1 MLRQRSC
8 HQLARIESLCRGES
22 DACRRVDH
30 VNEGTS
36 KQDILGA
43 IEASGRD
50 YEGVPGLIRTYFG
63 MATDGKS
70 VVEIYLWQSRADA
83 ETFFT
88 HVWETEVARRWQSAP
103 MRRQDWETPLVVE
116 GR

>member
-1 MLRQRSC
+1 M
-8 HQLARIESLCRGES
+8 HTVVWTIA
-22 DACRRVDH
+22 

-36 KQDILGA
+36 KQDILEG
-43 IEASGRD
+43 IKASGPD

-63 MATDGKS
+63 MAEDGKF
-70 VVEIYLWQSRADA
+70 VVEIYLWQSSADA

-88 HVWETEVARRWQSAP
+88 HEWETELARRWQSAP

-116 GR
+116 RR

>member
-1 MLRQRSC
+1 M
-8 HQLARIESLCRGES
+8 HTVVWTIA
-22 DACRRVDH
+22 

-36 KQDILGA
+36 KQDILEG
-43 IEASGRD
+43 IEASGPD
-50 YEGVPGLIRTYFG
+50 YESVPGLIRTYFG
-63 MATDGKS
+63 MAEDGKL

-83 ETFFT
+83 EAFFT
-88 HVWETEVARRWQSAP
+88 HGWETQVARRWQSAP

>member
-1 MLRQRSC
+1 MHLQVDRGVDPNHSTARSVVWT
-8 HQLARIESLCRGES
+8 I
-22 DACRRVDH
+22 D

-36 KQDILGA
+36 KQDILQG

-50 YEGVPGLIRTYFG
+50 YEGIPGLVRTYFG

-88 HVWETEVARRWQSAP
+88 HVWETEAARRWQSAP
-103 MRRQDWETPLVVE
+103 MRRQDFETPLVVE
-116 GR
+116 ST